1 MDTTRVDDTE
11 VGDVTQSTTIEDQGS
26 KKQRRPVGRPPV
38 TDHNINDEYVRDP
51 PNVSTRIAL
60 ASTVSLACD
69 IYS

>member
-1 MDTTRVDDTE
+1 MDTTRVDDIE
-11 VGDVTQSTTIEDQGS
+11 VGDVTQSTTTEDQEL
-26 KKQRRPVGRPPV
+26 KKQRRFVGRPSV

>member
-1 MDTTRVDDTE
+1 MDTTRVDDIE
-11 VGDVTQSTTIEDQGS
+11 VGDVTQSTTIEDQES
-26 KKQRRPVGRPPV
+26 KKQRRLVGRPPV

-60 ASTVSLACD
+60 ASTVRLACD